1 MRRRKIP
8 LRMCLGCNEMR
19 PKKELIRVVR
29 SPEGD
34 LSIDKVGKKPGRGAY
49 ICMNPNC
56 LESALR
62 NKRLERAFGQ
72 KIPHDIHESLTIQL
86 GEGENN

>member
-1 MRRRKIP
+1 
-8 LRMCLGCNEMR
+8 MR